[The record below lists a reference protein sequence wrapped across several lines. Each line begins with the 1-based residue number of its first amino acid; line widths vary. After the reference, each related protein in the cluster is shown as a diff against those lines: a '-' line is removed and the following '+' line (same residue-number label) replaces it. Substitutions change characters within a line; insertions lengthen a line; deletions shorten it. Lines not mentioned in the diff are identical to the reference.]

1 MKITELLGEATE
13 YDKKQAVETKKPKS
27 WLKTVSA
34 FANGS
39 GGILVFGVADN
50 DDIIGLTDIKSASEF
65 VSQKIK
71 ERIDPLPEI
80 FMELHKVDGDKD
92 ILTVKVMEGEE
103 TPYYYKGDGTMEAF
117 VRIGNETVTAN
128 AAELKRLVLRG
139 RNSSY
144 DSLISSYNFKDYS
157 FSKLRERYYEWNSS
171 SMEEKIL
178 NRLVLST
185 VMEN

>member
-1 MKITELLGEATE
+1 
-13 YDKKQAVETKKPKS
+13 
-27 WLKTVSA
+27 
-34 FANGS
+34 
-39 GGILVFGVADN
+39 
-50 DDIIGLTDIKSASEF
+50 
-65 VSQKIK
+65 
-71 ERIDPLPEI
+71 
-80 FMELHKVDGDKD
+80 
-92 ILTVKVMEGEE
+92 
-103 TPYYYKGDGTMEAF
+103 MEAF

-157 FSKLRERYYEWNSS
+157 FSKLRDVTMNGIAVAWRR
-171 SMEEKIL
+171 KIL

>member
-103 TPYYYKGDGTMEAF
+103 TPYYYKGDGTME
-117 VRIGNETVTAN
+117 
-128 AAELKRLVLRG
+128 L
-139 RNSSY
+139 SSG
-144 DSLISSYNFKDYS
+144 
-157 FSKLRERYYEWNSS
+157 
-171 SMEEKIL
+171 
-178 NRLVLST
+178 
-185 VMEN
+185 

>member
-50 DDIIGLTDIKSASEF
+50 DDIIGLADIKSASEF
-65 VSQKIK
+65 ISQKIK

-117 VRIGNETVTAN
+117 VRI
-128 AAELKRLVLRG
+128 
-139 RNSSY
+139 
-144 DSLISSYNFKDYS
+144 
-157 FSKLRERYYEWNSS
+157 RE
-171 SMEEKIL
+171 
-178 NRLVLST
+178 
-185 VMEN
+185 